1 MYTCFVRNK
10 QFILLIFYKCTV
22 IKTFIIF
29 DMNPLIG
36 ISANYDENNSKLAEN
51 YYKSIIAAG
60 GTPVII
66 PVTDCNDTLEK
77 IVASL
82 DGILFSGGGDMHP
95 CYYGEEPIP
104 ENGEVNELRDRY
116 DYNLMIT
123 AAKWQL
129 PILGICRGMQ
139 TINIAFGGSLYQ
151 DIKAQYEMIPLN
163 HSQEEAKS
171 VATQK
176 ATIAEGS
183 LLNEI
188 LGVGTL
194 DINTIHHQSVN
205 RVAEGFRAVAHT
217 DDGICEAVES
227 LYYPIVGVQWH
238 PEHLSGVY
246 DLAVYSSTEITDNPH
261 LRLFR
266 WLVNEAK
273 LFSHAKKIHANCFVV
288 DSHCDTPMFFH
299 YDSVNV
305 VENKPQWVDPADFDA
320 ADEKPLWY
328 EIKVDAKRMQQ
339 GRVDAVFMVAYIPQN
354 TPNDEAV
361 LKAKS
366 LLNKIVYQVDKS
378 NDKVRIARSFTD
390 IQRAKVDSVP
400 AIILGI
406 ENGYALG
413 NSLDNIDYF
422 YTIGVRYITLCH
434 NGDNPICD
442 SAMQTNRT
450 HNGLSVY
457 GRQVVS
463 KMNELGIMV
472 DISHAGEKSFW
483 DIIEHS
489 SKPIIASHSCC
500 KSLRN
505 HPRNLTDEQI
515 KAIAQKGGVVQI
527 CLYKHFLSDTQK
539 ASVADVIRHIKH
551 IINLVGIDYVGIGSD
566 FDGGGEIMG
575 CRAENEIINITKALI
590 REGFSDEDIYKVLGG
605 NLLRVFREQA

>member
-1 MYTCFVRNK
+1 MK
-10 QFILLIFYKCTV
+10 
-22 IKTFIIF
+22 
-29 DMNPLIG
+29 PLIG
-36 ISANYDENNSKLAEN
+36 ISANYGENNSKLAEN

-60 GTPVII
+60 GIPVII
-66 PVTDCNDTLEK
+66 PVTDCNDTLERV
-77 IVASL
+77 VASL

-104 ENGEVNELRDRY
+104 ENGETNELRDRY

-123 AAKWQL
+123 AAKRQL

-139 TINIAFGGSLYQ
+139 TINVAFGGSLYQ
-151 DIKAQYEMIPLN
+151 DIKAQYEGTPLD
-163 HSQEEAKS
+163 HSQEEARS
-171 VATQK
+171 VATQR

-183 LLNEI
+183 LLSKVLE
-188 LGVGTL
+188 VGTL
-194 DINTIHHQSVN
+194 DINTIHHQAIK

-217 DDGICEAVES
+217 EDGICEAIEN
-227 LYYPIVGVQWH
+227 LHYPIVGVQWH
-238 PEHLSGVY
+238 PEHLSGVS
-246 DLAVYSSTEITDNPH
+246 DLKADSDIETIDNPH
-261 LRLFR
+261 LRLFG
-266 WLVNEAK
+266 WLVDEAK

-305 VENKPQWVDPADFDA
+305 VENKPQWVVPAEFGA
-320 ADEKPLWY
+320 VDEKPLWY

-354 TPNDEAV
+354 TPNEGAMP
-361 LKAKS
+361 KAKN
-366 LLNKIVYQVDKS
+366 LLNKVVSQADASK
-378 NDKVRIARSFTD
+378 DKVRIARSFAD
-390 IQRAKVDSVP
+390 IRKAKIDSVP
-400 AIILGI
+400 AIILGV

-422 YTIGVRYITLCH
+422 YTLGVRYITLCH
-434 NGDNPICD
+434 NGDNQICD
-442 SAMQTNRT
+442 SAMQTKQT
-450 HNGLSVY
+450 HNGLSVF

-483 DIIEHS
+483 DTIEHS

-500 KSLRN
+500 KALCN

-527 CLYKHFLSDTQK
+527 CLYKHFLSDAK
-539 ASVADVIRHIKH
+539 EASIADALKHIRHV
-551 IINLVGIDYVGIGSD
+551 INLVGIDYVGIGSD

-575 CRAENEIINITKALI
+575 CRAENEMINITKTLI
-590 REGFSDEDIYKVLGG
+590 REGFGDEDIAKILGG
-605 NLLRVFREQA
+605 NLLRVFSEHT